1 MVHTSA
7 FAETAALAGDPARAN
22 MLLILMGGK
31 ALTAKELAQ
40 SAGITPQ
47 TASGHLARLTE
58 GGLVAVAQQG
68 RHRYH
73 RIASNSVA
81 QMLERIM
88 FVAAGNDAAR
98 LIKPVRVGPRDAAL
112 RHART
117 CYNHL
122 AGQLAVRLA
131 DRLVE
136 CAHIE
141 LSPEGGRLTRAGAT
155 FLTGLGVDLKSDH
168 RQREGSFCRPCLDWS
183 ERRTHVAGVVGTAL
197 CSFCFDQ
204 GWLKRV
210 DGTRAVSVTASGR
223 RGFAHAFDIRIDAS
237 DGR

>member
-22 MLLILMGGK
+22 MLLILMGGQ

-40 SAGITPQ
+40 AAGITPQ
-47 TASGHLARLTE
+47 TASGHLARLTD
-58 GGLVAVAQQG
+58 GGLVSVAQQG

-73 RIASNSVA
+73 RIASDSVA

-98 LIKPVRVGPRDAAL
+98 LVRPVRVGPRDEAL

-131 DRLVE
+131 DTLV
-136 CAHIE
+136 ARGHID
-141 LSPEGGRLTRAGAT
+141 LSPESGRLTREGSA
-155 FLTGLGVDLKSDH
+155 FLSGLGIDLGGSSRSDA
-168 RQREGSFCRPCLDWS
+168 RQSQGSFCRPCLDWS
-183 ERRTHVAGVVGTAL
+183 ERRAHVAGLVGTAI
-197 CSFCFDQ
+197 CTFCFER
-204 GWLKRV
+204 GWIRRLE
-210 DGTRAVSVTASGR
+210 GTRAVGVTASGK
-223 RGFAHAFDIRIDAS
+223 RGFASAFGIRIES
-237 DGR
+237 